1 MNKIT
6 EAIIYVG
13 VNDHQI
19 DLFEGQYLVPKGISY
34 NSYLINDEK
43 KVIMDTVDIEFTKEW
58 LANIKEALNGEQPD
72 YVVVHHMEPDHSAS
86 IAELVKEYP
95 NITVVGNAKTFIML
109 KQFFKDIKV
118 NQLVVSENDILA
130 LGKHSLKFMMAPMVH
145 WPEVMMSYEESEQI
159 LFSADAFGK
168 FGTLDV
174 EEEWQDEA
182 RRYYIGIVGKY
193 GLQVQNVLKKANNLA
208 IKTICPLHG
217 PILKD
222 NLEKYLNYYQIWS
235 SYQPETKGILIAYS
249 SIYGHTKKAVE
260 ILEKALKEK
269 TSNEVVLRDLAR
281 SDLSEVIALAFK
293 YDALVLAGVTYN
305 AGLFPHMN
313 TFIEGLIERNYQK
326 RKVAIIENGAWAPML
341 AKKIMEKLSNSK
353 EITYVEP
360 IVKINASVSEQ
371 NLQEI
376 EDLSKKL
383 LD

>member
-6 EAIIYVG
+6 NDIIYVG

-19 DLFEGQYLVPKGISY
+19 DLFEGQYRVTKGISY

-43 KVIMDTVDIEFTKEW
+43 KVILDTVDISFSKEW
-58 LANIKEALNGEQPD
+58 LTNIKETLKGEQPD
-72 YVVVHHMEPDHSAS
+72 YLVVQHMEPDHSAS

-95 NITVVGNAKTFIML
+95 NITIVGNVKTFAML
-109 KQFFKDIKV
+109 KQFFKDIRV
-118 NQLVVSENDILA
+118 NQQVVSENDILE
-130 LGKHSLKFMMAPMVH
+130 LGKHCLKFIMAPMVH
-145 WPEVMMSYEESEQI
+145 WPEVMMSYEENEKI

-168 FGTLDV
+168 FGALDV

-193 GLQVQNVLKKANNLA
+193 GLQVQNVLKKVANLT
-208 IKTICPLHG
+208 IKTICSLHG
-217 PILKD
+217 PILKE

-235 SYQPETKGILIAYS
+235 SYQPETKGVLIAYS

-260 ILEKALKEK
+260 LLEKNLKEK
-269 TSNEVVLRDLAR
+269 TSNKVVVKDLAR
-281 SDLSEVIALAFK
+281 SDLSEAIALAFQ
-293 YDALVLAGVTYN
+293 YDTLVLAGVTYN
-305 AGLFPHMN
+305 GGLFPHMN
-313 TFIEGLIERNYQK
+313 SFIEGLVERNYQK

-341 AKKIMEKLSNSK
+341 AKKVMEKLANSK

-371 NLQEI
+371 NIQEI
-376 EDLSKKL
+376 ESLSKQL